1 MKKNIWQDNVADG
14 LITQIPRTSR
24 FKNEI
29 PGRLFVSSVN
39 WRTLKITQ
47 DVDYHL
53 QSIVREI
60 SSYIRDINDFLC
72 KLGPICPLTMLPIPH
87 LRLFRAKPT
96 TGPFFQS
103 GASNGNP
110 LAWSAWRQ
118 FQPVLCFLH
127 PITYYRQTFSHKLGW
142 GL

>member
-72 KLGPICPLTMLPIPH
+72 KLKYITEFSENFYLLKIDVKSLCTNIPN
-87 LRLFRAKPT
+87 LEVIQKA
-96 TGPFFQS
+96 
-103 GASNGNP
+103 
-110 LAWSAWRQ
+110 
-118 FQPVLCFLH
+118 
-127 PITYYRQTFSHKLGW
+127 
-142 GL
+142 